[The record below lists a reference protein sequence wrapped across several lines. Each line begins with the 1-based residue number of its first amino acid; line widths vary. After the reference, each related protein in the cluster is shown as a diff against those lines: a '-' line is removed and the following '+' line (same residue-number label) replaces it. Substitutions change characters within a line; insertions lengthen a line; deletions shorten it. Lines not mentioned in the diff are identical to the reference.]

1 MKVIVIG
8 LGSMGKRRIR
18 LIKQYNPAI
27 EIVGADSREDRRQEA
42 HRLYGIETVETVQEC
57 AVNATAAFVCTS
69 PLSHH
74 VIITECLNYGLH
86 VFTELNLVADK
97 YEENIELAKSKKLK
111 LFLSS
116 TLLYRNEINYIGRRV
131 SETEGQVNY
140 IYHVGQYLPDWHPWE
155 NYEDFFVGDKRTNGC
170 REFFAIE
177 LPWIQT
183 VFGEIENIEVR
194 KSKNSSL
201 NIAYDDNYI
210 LLLEHKTKIK
220 GMLAVDV
227 ISRKAVR
234 NLEVYGEE
242 LYLLWDGSASG
253 LYEYDVDK
261 RSDKK
266 IELYDKIEHLSN
278 YNKSIIENAYLNEI
292 KVFFEYIAGRTCP
305 VYGFEEDKKTIEWL
319 NRIEE

>member
-57 AVNATAAFVCTS
+57 TANATAAFICTS

-97 YEENIELAKSKKLK
+97 YEENIELAKSKKIK

-242 LYLLWDGSASG
+242 LYLSWDGSASG

-266 IELYDKIEHLSN
+266 IELYDKIEQLSD